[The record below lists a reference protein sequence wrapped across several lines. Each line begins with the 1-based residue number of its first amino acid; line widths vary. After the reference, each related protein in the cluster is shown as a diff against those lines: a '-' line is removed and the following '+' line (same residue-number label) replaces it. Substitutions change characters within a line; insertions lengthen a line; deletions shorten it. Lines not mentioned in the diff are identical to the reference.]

1 MKKRKVILLLAV
13 VTTTLLLVGC
23 GEKETVS
30 DNNTVTV
37 TETNA
42 TEVETSS
49 TSTEEPTSILEQSE
63 TSADE
68 FEFYIIDYLTDAE
81 VTETVYSVSEE
92 GRPCVTVTH
101 ADGTTQRHELY
112 EEQGEILWFAVV
124 KGENEGEWGGNYN
137 IPSSEEIETAPTT
150 ETLTSTEEPTPE
162 PTEESTEE
170 PAHEHSYSVTVIK
183 EATCTGKIVYGGLSE
198 AEASGEK
205 LYSCSCG
212 HSYTET
218 ISPIYCE
225 SDGNFVTIR
234 EATCGMEGEIADHC
248 KHCGREMVCQATPM
262 IPHVP
267 TIRVNVPEDG
277 KWFIPCEY
285 CGTTIEWGYY

>member
-1 MKKRKVILLLAV
+1 MKKRMIKTLLAV
-13 VTTTLLLVGC
+13 VTMTSLLLVGC
-23 GEKETVS
+23 GAKETVT
-30 DNNTVTV
+30 DNNTAIE
-37 TETNA
+37 TENNVA
-42 TEVETSS
+42 EIETSS
-49 TSTEEPTSILEQSE
+49 TETEELTSTLEQAE

-137 IPSSEEIETAPTT
+137 IPNSEEKETTFAT
-150 ETLTSTEEPTPE
+150 ETTTPTPTEEPTE
-162 PTEESTEE
+162 TPTQE
-170 PAHEHSYSVTVIK
+170 PAHEHNYSVTVIK
-183 EATCTGKIVYGGLSE
+183 EATCTGKIVFGGLSE

-234 EATCGMEGEIADHC
+234 AATCGMEGEIADHC
-248 KHCGREMVCQATPM
+248 KHCGREMVCKATPM
-262 IPHVP
+262 TEHVP
-267 TIRVNVPEDG
+267 TIRVDVPEDG

-285 CGTTIEWGYY
+285 CGTTIEWGYIE